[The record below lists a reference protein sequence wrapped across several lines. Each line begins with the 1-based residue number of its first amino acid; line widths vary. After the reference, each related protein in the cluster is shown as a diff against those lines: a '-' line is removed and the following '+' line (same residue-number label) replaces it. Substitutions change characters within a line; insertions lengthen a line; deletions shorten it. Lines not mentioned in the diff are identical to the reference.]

1 MADQSVTAGA
11 GENTETFE
19 QPVVEFVVM
28 VPETQADHALILPV
42 GDGVD
47 LTKYTKCYPGKGVP
61 FRGKRFTGFKHKRSG
76 ASDTT
81 VDYYLTSFVQ

>member
-1 MADQSVTAGA
+1 MADQSVTAVA

-19 QPVVEFVVM
+19 QPVNQFM
-28 VPETQADHALILPV
+28 VLVPDTQADYALVIPV
-42 GDGVD
+42 GDGVA
-47 LTKYTKCYPGKGVP
+47 LSKYTKCYPGMPVP

-76 ASDTT
+76 SNDTT